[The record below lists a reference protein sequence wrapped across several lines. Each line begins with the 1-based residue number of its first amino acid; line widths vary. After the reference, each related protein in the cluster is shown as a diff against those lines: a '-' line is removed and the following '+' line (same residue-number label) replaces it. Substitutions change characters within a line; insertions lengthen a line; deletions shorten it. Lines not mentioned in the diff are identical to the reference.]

1 MIIDPKLVAAVLGF
15 AFVAMWIAV
24 DFGAAVLC
32 LVGAIVFWGIAALV
46 RRELDVAQI
55 QSRFGQRE
63 T

>member
-1 MIIDPKLVAAVLGF
+1 MIIDPKFVAAVLGF

-32 LVGAIVFWGIAALV
+32 LVGAIVFWGIAAFV
-46 RRELDVAQI
+46 RRELDMARI

-63 T
+63 A

>member
-32 LVGAIVFWGIAALV
+32 LVGAIVFWGIAAFV
-46 RRELDVAQI
+46 RRELDMAQI

>member
-1 MIIDPKLVAAVLGF
+1 MIIDPKFVAAVLGF

-32 LVGAIVFWGIAALV
+32 LLGAIVFWAIAAFV
-46 RRELDVAQI
+46 RRELDVARI

>member
-1 MIIDPKLVAAVLGF
+1 MIIDPKFVAAVLGF

-32 LVGAIVFWGIAALV
+32 LVGAIVFWGIAAFV

-63 T
+63 V

>member
-1 MIIDPKLVAAVLGF
+1 MIIDPKFVAAVLGF

-32 LVGAIVFWGIAALV
+32 LVGAIVFWGIAAFV
-46 RRELDVAQI
+46 RGELDITRI